1 MNGNWKMNGEQ
12 VDNLGKDICAVF
24 GKAFENEDVDWWG
37 DTNQLRACLDSK
49 KQVYY
54 LVEKEGDAWKLEFW
68 IDSYAVDRMNLQAEL
83 EKVVAAN
90 ARNFYFLRYYN
101 ARGCRGRLQARSADD
116 LACDIASMQELLKDI
131 VSKASVSKAVNEREG
146 GAAVGLEILTI
157 ADALER
163 NFEVPEYQRG
173 YCWGEENVIG
183 LLDDVKTW
191 LLNHEKFEAQY
202 RIGTVVLK
210 RMKKGGKEVYEII
223 DGQQRLTTLFL
234 YDALSRKGQEN
245 DGKTADRGDFI
256 LCKNNVRKSAVKR
269 LSAAV
274 ECIRKWRSGNLVE
287 GGKRDLIDFRRIS
300 IAAVIIP
307 DDQDDLAFE
316 FFNHLNSSG
325 KPLNDYDLLK
335 SHHLRYIE
343 GDALSRRMADLWN
356 GIDHCVTIS
365 DDGGQGQGAIV
376 KKLVTKG
383 NLLHESLYRI
393 RMWLRGQD
401 FKYYAD
407 EMPSHELFGEFTM
420 DYEPLA
426 GLFTARKGLDIDSL
440 VPDGFEFFEYVEKY
454 KKLYDLFVVQKSVV
468 ALEKCLSWHSYG
480 TLFKSIHA
488 LSFFF
493 FCKFGDVYLSEAIY
507 AIAYRVSKMRNEAQ
521 IRRKRISDGMF
532 GELANLIRMATHE
545 GDLLGKLLDPKSVY
559 RRIAQNGKT
568 AEWYWNSLA
577 QLGEKI
583 KSEVLQGREYIA
595 HLSDTAE
602 SH

>member
-1 MNGNWKMNGEQ
+1 MNKEQ
-12 VDNLGKDICAVF
+12 VENLGKQIYDVF
-24 GKAFENEDVDWWG
+24 VKAFKEVDWWG
-37 DTNQLRACLDSK
+37 GTNQLRAYLDHK

-83 EKVVAAN
+83 EKIVAAN
-90 ARNFYFLRYYN
+90 ARNFDFLRYYN

-131 VSKASVSKAVNEREG
+131 VSKASVLKAVNEREG

-163 NFEVPEYQRG
+163 NFDVPEYQRG
-173 YCWGEENVIG
+173 YCWGEGNVIG

-245 DGKTADRGDFI
+245 DGKIANRGDFI
-256 LCKNNVRKSAVKR
+256 LGKNNARKSAVKR

-287 GGKRDLIDFRRIS
+287 GGKKDPIDFRRIS

-307 DDQDDLAFE
+307 DDQGDLAFE

-356 GIDHCVTIS
+356 GIDHGVHLPVDS
-365 DDGGQGQGAIV
+365 GWSESAE
-376 KKLVTKG
+376 KLVTKG

-420 DYEPLA
+420 DYEPLP
-426 GLFTARKGLDIDSL
+426 GLFTARKESDIDSL
-440 VPDGFEFFEYVEKY
+440 VPDGFEFFEYIEKY
-454 KKLYDLFVVQKSVV
+454 RRLYDLFVVQKSVV
-468 ALEKCLSWHSYG
+468 ALEAHLAWHSYG
-480 TLFKSIHA
+480 TLFKAIHA
-488 LSFFF
+488 LAFFY
-493 FCKFGDVYLSEAIY
+493 FCKFGDGYLNEAIY
-507 AIAYRVSKMRNEAQ
+507 AIAYRVSELRNETQ
-521 IRRKRISDGMF
+521 IRRQRISDQMF
-532 GELANLIRMATHE
+532 GKIANLIRMATHE
-545 GDLLGKLLDPKSVY
+545 GELLGKLLEPKGVY
-559 RRIAQNGKT
+559 RVTNNNTT
-568 AEWYWNSLA
+568 ASWYWKSLVFFGQEVSHNSDIL
-577 QLGEKI
+577 EKYN
-583 KSEVLQGREYIA
+583 YIPGVNQE
-595 HLSDTAE
+595 TE
-602 SH
+602 RGMVKEEEN

>member
-1 MNGNWKMNGEQ
+1 MSDEQ
-12 VDNLGKDICAVF
+12 VESLGSEIYNVF
-24 GKAFENEDVDWWG
+24 KKAFDNVEWAG
-37 DTNQLRACLDSK
+37 CSSQLRACLDAK

-54 LVEKEGDAWKLEFW
+54 LVEKEGDSWKLEFW
-68 IDSYAVDRMNLQAEL
+68 IDSYATDRITLQDAL
-83 EKVVAAN
+83 QKVVDKN
-90 ARNFYFLRYYN
+90 ARNFYFLSRYN
-101 ARGCRGRLQARSADD
+101 ARGCRGRLQIRVADD
-116 LACDIASMQELLKDI
+116 LKKDIDSMRDLLKDI
-131 VSKASVSKAVNEREG
+131 MPQVAGSVSSNESDG
-146 GAAVGLEILTI
+146 STGVGLETLTV
-157 ADALER
+157 ADALGR
-163 NFEVPEYQRG
+163 KFMIPDYQRG
-173 YCWGEENVIG
+173 YCWEEGNIIG
-183 LLDDVKTW
+183 LLEDVKTW
-191 LLNHEKFEAQY
+191 IAKHKNDTQY

-210 RMKKGGKEVYEII
+210 RTKDGAYEVI

-234 YDALSRKGQEN
+234 YDAVSRAGQEN
-245 DGKTADRGDFI
+245 GGQMAGRGSFA
-256 LCKNNVRKSAVKR
+256 LGQNNAKLSAVKR
-269 LSAAV
+269 LKAAA

-287 GGKRDLIDFRRIS
+287 GNKSDPIDFKRMS

-307 DDQDDLAFE
+307 DGMDDLAFE

-325 KPLNDYDLLK
+325 KPLSDYDLLK

-343 GDALSRRMADLWN
+343 GDELSQKMADLWN

-383 NLLHESLYRI
+383 SLLHESLYRI

-521 IRRKRISDGMF
+521 IRRQRISDGMF

-545 GDLLGKLLDPKSVY
+545 GDLLGKLLDPKNVY